1 MSVRGRTLNLLP
13 VGRTFARAA
22 LPYAVIASSLACAS
36 AIMIESPES
45 GVPWLYKGMV
55 VWAFAWAFLDAFTIG
70 ANDVANAF
78 ANAVGSGTVTHRQAC
93 LLACVGELLGVL
105 VLSSNVTDTVR
116 KKMTK
121 VDYFEEDPYVLALG
135 MSCVNLGSGL
145 WVFAATLLSMPVST
159 THAVVGATLGIGV
172 AAWGP
177 AGVQWEWKS
186 LKSSGFAGVAASWVI
201 SPVMSGVCAALI
213 YLSLKYIVLNY
224 EEKEA
229 QRRTLRFMPVYSFLT
244 FGIVCGFMVVK
255 GNGIKAIKDLDL
267 GIQLGIAAGVGVF
280 FGIIAQLFFVP
291 WCRRTIL
298 ERENIPYW
306 QIFNINCIPV
316 GSKGYYD
323 APGKKDAEVG
333 QGEMAAM
340 QQMAAMPVSYDMY
353 GQPVQP
359 LMMGQQYPVVGS
371 NFGASDA
378 KEDMVG
384 IDESNR
390 RKVEDGGMLA
400 KIAPGFFMEIG
411 APRPEDSAMHGNAF
425 QGDSQSEEMFKI
437 LQVSSCFFFTISH
450 GANDMANAVA
460 PLASVWMVYSTGLVS
475 SKAEI
480 PFWILLYG
488 GIAMDIGIITMGH
501 HIMAALGNRL
511 TLMTPSR
518 GFCIEIGAMLTVL
531 VASKFGLPVST
542 THCMTGATTGV
553 GLCNGSLGA
562 VNWKLLAIIA
572 FGWVLTCPAAGVV
585 TGLVFWGLAATPS
598 PTPGNGF
605 FEGAYHG

>member
-1 MSVRGRTLNLLP
+1 
-13 VGRTFARAA
+13 
-22 LPYAVIASSLACAS
+22 
-36 AIMIESPES
+36 
-45 GVPWLYKGMV
+45 
-55 VWAFAWAFLDAFTIG
+55 
-70 ANDVANAF
+70 
-78 ANAVGSGTVTHRQAC
+78 
-93 LLACVGELLGVL
+93 
-105 VLSSNVTDTVR
+105 
-116 KKMTK
+116 
-121 VDYFEEDPYVLALG
+121 
-135 MSCVNLGSGL
+135 
-145 WVFAATLLSMPVST
+145 
-159 THAVVGATLGIGV
+159 
-172 AAWGP
+172 
-177 AGVQWEWKS
+177 
-186 LKSSGFAGVAASWVI
+186 
-201 SPVMSGVCAALI
+201 
-213 YLSLKYIVLNY
+213 
-224 EEKEA
+224 
-229 QRRTLRFMPVYSFLT
+229 
-244 FGIVCGFMVVK
+244 
-255 GNGIKAIKDLDL
+255 
-267 GIQLGIAAGVGVF
+267 
-280 FGIIAQLFFVP
+280 
-291 WCRRTIL
+291 
-298 ERENIPYW
+298 
-306 QIFNINCIPV
+306 
-316 GSKGYYD
+316 
-323 APGKKDAEVG
+323 
-333 QGEMAAM
+333 M

-359 LMMGQQYPVVGS
+359 LIVGQQYPVVGA

-378 KEDMVG
+378 KEDMVN

-390 RKVEDGGMLA
+390 KKVEAGGMMA
-400 KIAPGFFMEIG
+400 KIAPGFFMDIG
-411 APRPEDSAMHGNAF
+411 APRPEDAAMHGNAF
-425 QGDSQSEEMFKI
+425 KGDSQSEEMFQL

-531 VASKFGLPVST
+531 VASKLGLPVST